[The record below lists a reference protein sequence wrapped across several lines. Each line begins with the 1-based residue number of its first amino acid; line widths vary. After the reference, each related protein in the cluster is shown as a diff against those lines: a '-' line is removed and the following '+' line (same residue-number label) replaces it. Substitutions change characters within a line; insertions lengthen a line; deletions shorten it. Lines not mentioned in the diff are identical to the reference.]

1 MAVSDIVTSVRPDIS
16 VLIVNYNVKDYLLQ
30 CLRSLEAQSP
40 RRSLQIIV
48 VDNAST
54 DGSVDELRPLFPD
67 VTWIPLPDNVG
78 FGRGNNVG
86 LAQCTGRY
94 TLFLNPDTIVAPDT
108 LDVMVRYLDGN
119 PDVGLAG
126 CKVLNADGTFQ
137 VACRRGF
144 PTPWASFCKLFGLQA
159 LFPSS
164 PLFARYNQTFRPVDA
179 TYDVDALIGAF
190 MIGPTDVIT
199 NVDGFDPAFFMYG
212 EDLDLCYRIKQ
223 SGHRVVY
230 VHSTSIVHFKG
241 ESTRRSSMNE
251 VRVFYEAMTIFA
263 KKHYGRSRVL
273 IGLLRLGIS
282 FRAVIER
289 IRRRSRESIT
299 VLLDTMAVTL
309 SLMAA
314 TTIRFGEPLGFPAY
328 AYPNVFFV
336 VAAVMLL
343 SLVAVGE
350 YVEYRPTV
358 RRSVVG
364 LLATF
369 FVLSSLTYF
378 FKEYAF
384 SRGVVLMTI
393 GFTAVVMIII
403 RGCWALYDGW
413 RGQGKPR
420 RILIIGTGET
430 SERLIAV
437 LRTAERRRAD
447 VVGVVAHGPLT
458 STEVGGVPVLG
469 STDWLTKIVSDVAAS
484 EVIVADPAVG
494 HDDAMRFM
502 MSCAGEKTRFHI
514 ASEYDDIVTARII
527 NDVAGIEPTIQ
538 LSPLLR
544 FRNRVVKR
552 SMDFFVAL
560 FVLMVFAPVVLLW
573 RTAWQRHVRR
583 WFDILLGNIS
593 IVGLVPDGVVRAAGK
608 PGLTGLAHVG
618 RPQPLSNSAVVA
630 LNDYYVDNYSV
641 SLDIEIIL
649 KHFLQ
654 RQRGQ

>member
-1 MAVSDIVTSVRPDIS
+1 MAASDTAMPVRPDVS

-54 DGSVDELRPLFPD
+54 DGSVDELRPMFPN
-67 VTWIPLPDNVG
+67 VTWIALTENLG
-78 FGRGNNVG
+78 FGRGNNAG
-86 LAQCTGRY
+86 LAHCTGRY

-108 LDVMVRYLDGN
+108 LDVMVRFLDVN

-164 PLFARYNQTFRPVDA
+164 PLFAQYNQTYRPVDA

-190 MIGPTDVIT
+190 MIGPTGVIK
-199 NVDGFDPAFFMYG
+199 NAEGFDPAFFMYG

-223 SGHRVVY
+223 AGHRVVY

-251 VRVFYEAMTIFA
+251 VRVFYEAMSIFA

-273 IGLLRLGIS
+273 IGLLRLGIVV
-282 FRAVIER
+282 RAIIER
-289 IRRRSRESIT
+289 IRRRRRESVT
-299 VLLDTMAVTL
+299 ALFDVAAVTV

-328 AYPNVFFV
+328 AYPDVFFV

-393 GFTAVVMIII
+393 GFTAILMTLI

-420 RILIIGTGET
+420 RILIIGVGET
-430 SERLIAV
+430 SERLIQA
-437 LRTAERRRAD
+437 LRMAEHRRAD
-447 VVGVVAHGPLT
+447 VVGVVAHGQLT
-458 STEVGGVPVLG
+458 TTDVAGVPVLG
-469 STDWLTKIVSDVAAS
+469 STDWLTKIVTDTSAS
-484 EVIVADPAVG
+484 EVIVADPSVG
-494 HDDAMRFM
+494 NDDAMRFM
-502 MSCAGEKTRFHI
+502 MACALEKTRFHI

-527 NDVAGIEPTIQ
+527 NDVVGIEPTIQ
-538 LSPLLR
+538 MSPLLR

-552 SMDFFVAL
+552 SMDFCVSAI
-560 FVLMVFAPVVLLW
+560 VLLILVPVVPLW
-573 RTAWQRHVRR
+573 WTARQRHVRR

-608 PGLTGLAHVG
+608 PGLTGLARVG
-618 RPQPLSNSAVVA
+618 RPQPLSASAVTA
-630 LNDYYVDNYSV
+630 LNDFYVDNYSV

-654 RQRGQ
+654 RQRGH